1 MCSNENTPHSQN
13 SSSLCWTSHKESRSE
28 GMKAAE
34 RGNAIP
40 LYIWNVVY
48 YLVNPFY
55 SKPAIYFQ
63 TLLLVPTAYQS
74 FSDYGSF
81 RSDFQAVLRSCQ
93 RIQCGKDLS
102 FIAAFH
108 RKAEKQIIEKKKYGL
123 QQPVLVH

>member
-1 MCSNENTPHSQN
+1 MCSSVNILHSQN
-13 SSSLCWTSHKESRSE
+13 SSSLCWTSHKESRSG

-34 RGNAIP
+34 RGNVIP
-40 LYIWNVVY
+40 LYIWNVIY

-55 SKPAIYFQ
+55 SKLAIYFQ
-63 TLLLVPTAYQS
+63 TLLLTPTVYQS

-93 RIQCGKDLS
+93 RIQCGNGLS

-108 RKAEKQIIEKKKYGL
+108 RKAEKQITEKKKYGL
-123 QQPVLVH
+123 QRPEVH